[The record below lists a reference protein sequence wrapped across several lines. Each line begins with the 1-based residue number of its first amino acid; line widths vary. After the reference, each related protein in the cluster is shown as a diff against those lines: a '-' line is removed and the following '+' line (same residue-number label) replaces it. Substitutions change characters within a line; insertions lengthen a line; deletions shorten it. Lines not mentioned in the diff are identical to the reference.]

1 MKIKKKKNRR
11 SDHKIITKEGKVL
24 KYLRES
30 RKLSMRS
37 AGKILGTS
45 DALINHSENGRLDL
59 TPTLIMKLLNA
70 YGYEWSYFHKLVQG
84 EIEIPQNDFDECVQ
98 ILKRM
103 KPDKL
108 KVIKNILS
116 SF

>member
-1 MKIKKKKNRR
+1 MQIKKKKNRR
-11 SDHKIITKEGKVL
+11 SDHKIVTKEGKVL

-37 AGKILGTS
+37 AGRILGTS
-45 DALINHSENGRLDL
+45 DALINHSENGRIDL

-70 YGYEWSYFHKLVQG
+70 YGYEWDYFQKLVRG
-84 EIEIPQNDFDECVQ
+84 EIEIPQNEFDECVQ

-103 KPDKL
+103 KPEKL
-108 KVIKNILS
+108 KVVKNILL

>member
-1 MKIKKKKNRR
+1 MKLKKKKNRR
-11 SDHKIITKEGKVL
+11 SDHKIVTKEGKVL

-37 AGKILGTS
+37 AGKILGSS
-45 DALINHSENGRLDL
+45 DAIINHSENGRLDL
-59 TPTLIMKLLNA
+59 TPSLIMKLLNA
-70 YGYEWSYFHKLVQG
+70 YGYEWGYFQKLVKG
-84 EIEIPQNDFDECVQ
+84 EIDIPENEFDECVQ

-103 KPDKL
+103 KPEKL
-108 KVIKNILS
+108 KIVKNILS

>member
-1 MKIKKKKNRR
+1 MKVKKKKNRR
-11 SDHKIITKEGKVL
+11 SDHKIVTKEGKVL

-37 AGKILGTS
+37 AGRIIGTS

-59 TPTLIMKLLNA
+59 TPGLIMKLLNA
-70 YGYEWSYFHKLVQG
+70 YGYEWDHFQKLLKG
-84 EIEIPQNDFDECVQ
+84 EIELPENDLEDCVQ
-98 ILKRM
+98 LLKRM
-103 KPDKL
+103 KPEKL
-108 KVIKNILS
+108 KVVKNILS